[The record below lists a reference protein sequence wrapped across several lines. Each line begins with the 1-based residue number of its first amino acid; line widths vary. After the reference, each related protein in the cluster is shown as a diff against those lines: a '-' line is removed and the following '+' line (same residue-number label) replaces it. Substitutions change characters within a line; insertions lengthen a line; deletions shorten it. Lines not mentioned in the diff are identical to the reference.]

1 MNRRDLLVL
10 DEPTTGLDPLV
21 QQTVLEMV
29 NEARR
34 KGSTVF
40 FSTHVLPEAQAVCDR
55 VGIIR
60 EGKLVATERVE
71 ELTRQQFKR
80 MRITF
85 SKMMPPVDTFDIP
98 GVKETNRDQLSVHL
112 EIHDNLEKV
121 LETALPYGISD
132 LETFPVKLEEIFLAY
147 YGNSNGG
154 NHG

>member
-1 MNRRDLLVL
+1 
-10 DEPTTGLDPLV
+10 
-21 QQTVLEMV
+21 MV
-29 NEARR
+29 NEVKR

-85 SKMMPPVDTFDIP
+85 TRMMPPVDTFDIP
-98 GVKETNRDQLSVHL
+98 GVKETNRDQFSIHL
-112 EIHDNLEKV
+112 EIQDNLEKV
-121 LETALPYGISD
+121 LETALPYGI
-132 LETFPVKLEEIFLAY
+132 LWQ
-147 YGNSNGG
+147 
-154 NHG
+154 